1 MTDTVGVIRARQALV
16 AARVAAHNQ
25 LRAHLLTAFPGA
37 VGLFAHLDAGISLQ
51 FLTRFPT
58 ARHARWL
65 SEKRLAAWLAAAHST
80 RSNTRTH
87 SS

>member
-1 MTDTVGVIRARQALV
+1 
-16 AARVAAHNQ
+16 
-25 LRAHLLTAFPGA
+25 

-65 SEKRLAAWLAAAHST
+65 SEKRLAAWLAPAHYT
-80 RSNTRTH
+80 GSNTRTH